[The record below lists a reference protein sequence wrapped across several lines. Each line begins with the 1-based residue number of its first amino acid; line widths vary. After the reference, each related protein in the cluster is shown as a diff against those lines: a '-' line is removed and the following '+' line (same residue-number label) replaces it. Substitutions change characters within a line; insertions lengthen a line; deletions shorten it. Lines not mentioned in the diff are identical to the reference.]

1 MNLNLKRIY
10 QARKNLEGIVLPT
23 SLTFSRELSEL
34 SGAKVYLKWENLQKT
49 GSFKIRGAVH
59 KMCCL
64 MREQLSKGVITAS
77 TGNHA
82 QGVAY
87 GARLL
92 SIPATVVIPKSV
104 PRVKVENTERLG
116 AKVIPFGKDYDE
128 AYAYCLELM
137 TRTGMTYIPAFEDT
151 EVIAGQGTIALE
163 VLESL
168 PETEMILVPVGGGGL
183 ISGIAVTAKAINP
196 EIKIIGVQST
206 NACTMFHCFKAG
218 KMVSVP
224 VLPTLAEGL
233 AGQIDMVTLKIAMEY
248 VDDIVLTNEELLL
261 ETIHWILAHER
272 KVVEPSGV
280 VGVTALQQGRIEG
293 IKDKNV
299 VVVISGG
306 NLDDRLLERIV
317 LDHGRI
323 PIGDGAMDRRV
334 P

>member
-10 QARKNLEGIVLPT
+10 QAKKNLEGIVLPT

-59 KMCCL
+59 KMRCL

-92 SIPATVVIPKSV
+92 SITATVVIPKSV
-104 PRVKVENTERLG
+104 PKVKVENTERLG
-116 AKVIPFGKDYDE
+116 AKVIPFGDDYDE
-128 AYAYCLELM
+128 AYAYCSELM
-137 TRTGMTYIPAFEDT
+137 ARTGMTYIPAFEDI

-183 ISGIAVTAKAINP
+183 ISGIAATAKAINP
-196 EIKIIGVQST
+196 EIKIVGIQST

-218 KMVSVP
+218 KMMSVP

-233 AGQIDMVTLKIAMEY
+233 AGQIDQVTLKIAMEY
-248 VDDIVLTNEELLL
+248 VDDIVLANEELLP
-261 ETIHWILAHER
+261 ETIHWILGHER

-317 LDHGRI
+317 LDHGGI
-323 PIGDGAMDRRV
+323 PIDDGAMDRRV